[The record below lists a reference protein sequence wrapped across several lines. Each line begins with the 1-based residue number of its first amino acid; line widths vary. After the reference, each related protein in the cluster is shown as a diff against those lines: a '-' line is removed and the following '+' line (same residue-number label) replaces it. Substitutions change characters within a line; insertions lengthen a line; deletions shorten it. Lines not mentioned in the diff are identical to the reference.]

1 MKKVIIYST
10 PTCIYCRLAKEWLKQ
25 NNISF
30 VDYDLS
36 VDAEKRDE
44 IIKKTGQMGV
54 PVIKVDEEIIIGFD
68 KKKLSELLGI

>member
-54 PVIKVDEEIIIGFD
+54 PVIEVDEEIIIGFD